1 MIVATQLRVGM
12 TIVFKGE
19 PCRVVS
25 IMHVTPGKGRGM
37 MQTKLKNLNSGVGFE
52 QRFNSDEKV
61 EKARLEQS
69 EMAYL
74 YSDSAGYHFMDS
86 KTYEQLS
93 LSAEELGDNV
103 NFLVAEVKFMVEF
116 FDGKPVGIE
125 PPHIVEM
132 KIVETPPSMKG
143 ATAASS
149 GKPATLE
156 TGLVVSVPDFIE
168 TGETIRVDTTE
179 IKYLERAKN

>member
-37 MQTKLKNLNSGVGFE
+37 MQTKLRNLNSGVGFE

-61 EKARLEQS
+61 EKARLEQH

-74 YSDSAGYHFMDS
+74 YSDTDGYHFMNTT
-86 KTYEQLS
+86 TYEQLQFS
-93 LSAEELGDNV
+93 VEDLGDNT
-103 NFLVAEVKFMVEF
+103 NYLVADVKFMVEF
-116 FDGKPVGIE
+116 YDDKPVGIE
-125 PPHIVEM
+125 PPKVVEM
-132 KIVETPPSMKG
+132 KIVDTPPSLKG

-168 TGETIRVDTTE
+168 TGEVVRVDTTE
-179 IKYLERAKN
+179 GKYLERAKS